1 MDYLKNKKELTFLA
15 IGILMLL
22 IVVSY
27 SGYAINYLFK
37 RINEALAGEKA
48 SQSNILRFQ
57 FEKAEIILK
66 K

>member
-1 MDYLKNKKELTFLA
+1 MDYFKNKRELTFLA

-22 IVVSY
+22 IVAGY
-27 SGYAINYLFK
+27 SGYAINFLFK
-37 RINEALAGEKA
+37 KINMALAGREGA
-48 SQSNILRFQ
+48 QLNNLRFH

>member
-22 IVVSY
+22 IVASY
-27 SGYAINYLFK
+27 SGYAINFLFK
-37 RINEALAGEKA
+37 KINMALAGREDA
-48 SQSNILRFQ
+48 QLNNLRFQ